1 MSSQGS
7 SQSSPSLTPATTMFP
22 LTSSPPRSA
31 DTGSSSDPTSRSS
44 PRTPSPLGPHHH
56 SQSLTPPTRAS
67 LLPTPPPTAARGHLR
82 SSGVRD
88 LSPVR
93 SPGPAATLVPIT
105 RVASAPAA
113 PQSTVGASAYLP
125 TSLATSEPTL
135 FSFASRTPSRSR
147 SSATSPERGAGHEAD
162 GDGSITPTSTWW
174 SHHVHPPRPW
184 AEHSK
189 RKHTVPVEQVEEYVH
204 TRSRAIEAIGGVLGT
219 AARIGHEALFVGVDL
234 LHFAP
239 VPGLEL
245 AGGILLNIWDAVQ
258 MVEMNRLASLR
269 LTERC
274 ADILISVR
282 EEIADAGYTVAEEL
296 HAPIAKLVEAFGE
309 VHHFLKKLGHRPF
322 LRRYLRRDE
331 IQTSITNCDTALD
344 DALGMLG
351 LSIQIRTLKLI
362 QANELRRQKETHDLL
377 EMLSHLSP
385 GLPPVPLPLSPSA
398 LQSSPADPESVRLTL
413 NALRATQ
420 NAQDRAHD
428 AADLRQLMRAALAT
442 NDDSSM
448 IEALQIARSEMPE
461 AIKTLQ
467 RALERVVEDGQLD
480 AEESTTPLLLAPAF
494 DSGNTGESRRSADTL
509 DREFIETGIDALCR
523 MSRGTDLGLP
533 SWTITRY
540 EIDLETKIGVGFFS
554 DVFRGRWREHT
565 VAIKVLAETTPR
577 KIFVH
582 EVEIW
587 KTLYH
592 PNVLELLGASSAS
605 GDPPWFLVSKYY
617 PRGSLVKYLKGLS
630 DADAARVDVLK
641 MMHEISKGMAYLHK
655 QGVLHG
661 DLKAANILV
670 DDDTRCVISD
680 FGQSEMK
687 SEVYR
692 ISRAPQPHGTLR
704 WQAPELM
711 QGAQTLT
718 PAMDVYAFAICC
730 VEILTMGALPW
741 PLMDDDAVRH
751 FVLND
756 NMRPSLPPSSLIPGQ
771 LMNTIRSSWDR
782 VPSNRPSFEKI
793 ARELK
798 KQRAEWSAQSV
809 NSPTFDTPRAVPLVV
824 EWDAQNPHRSH
835 HSPDILP
842 RPLPGDSS
850 PVTPHEPQSSGPRP
864 DIPEDE
870 ESSLSSV
877 EELSEVAPLSRPV
890 ERPLDSMSTNTLTSD
905 TGVEPDQ
912 SVLASGYL
920 TPLDPDDIAA
930 KYRDERRYRMLL
942 QHDYH
947 TILTLPL
954 WQPSYVELGAVGFIS
969 KPDGRFET
977 LFNAFEP
984 GATSGG
990 KADELPM
997 LSGYGKV
1004 LKGSQRQDKR
1014 NAAQRGLDRVH
1025 GLFSSTRISRT
1036 QSFQLRARHKVAF
1049 IYAESTM
1056 YRYITNVDV
1065 PKKWFQSNIDHIMK
1079 IYGREQHLTRE
1090 DIYLV
1095 IGALDAPDY
1104 ASFVSHSH
1112 PDGQVNFNVFASAHV
1127 ARPWGE
1133 FTLTSAE
1140 QVMEPSRDPV
1150 QQDMVGAVTASNVS
1164 LVKNSSETWDSVLLA
1179 RLRFK
1184 PDIPEPTS
1192 L

>member
-1 MSSQGS
+1 
-7 SQSSPSLTPATTMFP
+7 MFP

-67 LLPTPPPTAARGHLR
+67 LLPTPPPTAARGRLR
-82 SSGVRD
+82 SSGAHD

-93 SPGPAATLVPIT
+93 SPGQAATLVPIT

-135 FSFASRTPSRSR
+135 FSFASLTPSRSR

-189 RKHTVPVEQVEEYVH
+189 RKHTVPVEQAEEYVH

-234 LHFAP
+234 LQFAP

-322 LRRYLRRDE
+322 LKRYLRRDE

-362 QANELRRQKETHDLL
+362 QANELRRQKETRDLL
-377 EMLSHLSP
+377 ETLSHLSP

-398 LQSSPADPESVRLTL
+398 LQSSPADPDGVRLTL

-428 AADLRQLMRAALAT
+428 AADLRQLMRTALAT
-442 NDDSSM
+442 NDDASM
-448 IEALQIARSEMPE
+448 IDALQIARSEMPE

-494 DSGNTGESRRSADTL
+494 DPGASRRSADTL
-509 DREFIETGIDALCR
+509 DREFIETGIDALRR

-533 SWTITRY
+533 SWTVTRY
-540 EIDLETKIGVGFFS
+540 EIDLETKVGVGFFS

-641 MMHEISKGMAYLHK
+641 MIHEISKGMAYLHK

-741 PLMDDDAVRH
+741 PLMDDDAVRR

-809 NSPTFDTPRAVPLVV
+809 NSPTFDTPRPVPLVV

-850 PVTPHEPQSSGPRP
+850 PVTPHEPQSSGPRQ

-890 ERPLDSMSTNTLTSD
+890 ARPLDSMSTNTLTSD

-954 WQPSYVELGAVGFIS
+954 WQPSHVELGAVGFLS

-1025 GLFSSTRISRT
+1025 GLFSSTYVQPSRRISRT
-1036 QSFQLRARHKVAF
+1036 QSFQLRALHKVAF

-1112 PDGQVNFNVFASAHV
+1112 PDGQVTFNVFASAHV

-1133 FTLTSAE
+1133 FALTSAE

-1164 LVKNSSETWDSVLLA
+1164 LVKNSSEPWDSVLLA

>member
-1 MSSQGS
+1 MSGWLSH
-7 SQSSPSLTPATTMFP
+7 
-22 LTSSPPRSA
+22 RV
-31 DTGSSSDPTSRSS
+31 
-44 PRTPSPLGPHHH
+44 H
-56 SQSLTPPTRAS
+56 S
-67 LLPTPPPTAARGHLR
+67 
-82 SSGVRD
+82 
-88 LSPVR
+88 
-93 SPGPAATLVPIT
+93 
-105 RVASAPAA
+105 
-113 PQSTVGASAYLP
+113 
-125 TSLATSEPTL
+125 
-135 FSFASRTPSRSR
+135 
-147 SSATSPERGAGHEAD
+147 
-162 GDGSITPTSTWW
+162 
-174 SHHVHPPRPW
+174 PRPW
-184 AEHSK
+184 AEHPK
-189 RKHTVPVEQVEEYVH
+189 RKRTIPVEQEEGYVH
-204 TRSRAIEAIGGVLGT
+204 TRSRAIEAISGVLGA
-219 AARIGHEALFVGVDL
+219 AARVGHEALFTGVNL
-234 LHFAP
+234 LQFAP

-245 AGGILLNIWDAVQ
+245 AGGILLNIWDAVE

-282 EEIADAGYTVAEEL
+282 DEIADAGYTVAEEL

-322 LRRYLRRDE
+322 LKRYLRRDE
-331 IQTSITNCDTALD
+331 IQTSITACDTALD

-362 QANELRRQKETHDLL
+362 QANELRRQKETRDLL
-377 EMLSHLSP
+377 ETLSHLSP
-385 GLPPVPLPLSPSA
+385 SLPPVPLPLPPA
-398 LQSSPADPESVRLTL
+398 TLQSSPVDPESVRKTL
-413 NALRATQ
+413 RALRAAQ

-428 AADLRQLMRAALAT
+428 TADLRQLMRTALAT
-442 NDDSSM
+442 NDDVSM

-480 AEESTTPLLLAPAF
+480 AEDRTTAQSASLVSPERGGRKRFRPV
-494 DSGNTGESRRSADTL
+494 SRLRADTL
-509 DREFIETGIDALCR
+509 DREFIETGIDALR
-523 MSRGTDLGLP
+523 RLSRDTDLGLP

-540 EIDLETKIGVGFFS
+540 EVDLETK
-554 DVFRGRWREHT
+554 

-577 KIFVH
+577 KLFVH

-587 KTLYH
+587 KSLYH

-605 GDPPWFLVSKYY
+605 GEPPWFLVSKYY

-630 DADAARVDVLK
+630 DADAARVDALK
-641 MMHEISKGMAYLHK
+641 MIHEISKGMAYLHK

-670 DDDTRCVISD
+670 DDDARCVISD

-711 QGAQTLT
+711 QGAQVLT
-718 PAMDVYAFAICC
+718 PEMDVYAFAICC

-741 PLMDDDAVRH
+741 PLMDDEAVRR

-756 NMRPSLPPSSLIPGQ
+756 NMRPSLPPSNLLNGQ
-771 LMNTIRSSWDR
+771 LMNVIRASWDR

-798 KQRAEWSAQSV
+798 KQRAEWSAQSI
-809 NSPTFDTPRAVPLVV
+809 NSPAFDTPKPIPLIL
-824 EWDAQNPHRSH
+824 EWDAQSPHRSH

-842 RPLPGDSS
+842 RSLPGDTLPIVNHDSLA
-850 PVTPHEPQSSGPRP
+850 SGLWP
-864 DIPEDE
+864 DTSEDE
-870 ESSLSSV
+870 ESSLSSL
-877 EELSEVAPLSRPV
+877 EELEELAEVAPLSQPVAMPV
-890 ERPLDSMSTNTLTSD
+890 ESMSTNTLASD
-905 TGVEPDQ
+905 ASIEPDQ
-912 SVLASGYL
+912 NILASGYL
-920 TPLDPDDIAA
+920 TPLDPNDIAS

-954 WQPSYVELGAVGFIS
+954 WRPSHVELGAVGFLS

-984 GATSGG
+984 GATSEG

-1004 LKGSQRQDKR
+1004 MKGSQRQDKR
-1014 NAAQRGLDRVH
+1014 SAAQRGLDRVH
-1025 GLFSSTRISRT
+1025 GLFSSARITRT
-1036 QSFQLRARHKVAF
+1036 QSFQLRTRHKVAY

-1079 IYGREQHLTRE
+1079 IYGREHHLTRE
-1090 DIYLV
+1090 DIFLV

-1127 ARPWGE
+1127 GCPWGE

-1140 QVMEPSRDPV
+1140 QAMEPSKYTV
-1150 QQDMVGAVTASNVS
+1150 QQDMVGAVTASSVS
-1164 LVKNSSETWDSVLLA
+1164 LVKNSSEPWDSVLLA

>member
-1 MSSQGS
+1 
-7 SQSSPSLTPATTMFP
+7 MFP
-22 LTSSPPRSA
+22 LSSSPPRSA
-31 DTGSSSDPTSRSS
+31 DTGSSSDLSSRSS
-44 PRTPSPLGPHHH
+44 PRTPSPLNPHHH
-56 SQSLTPPTRAS
+56 SQSLTPPSRVS
-67 LLPTPPPTAARGHLR
+67 LLPTPPPTAARGRLR
-82 SSGVRD
+82 SSGARD

-93 SPGPAATLVPIT
+93 SAAAAATLPAIPMT

-113 PQSTVGASAYLP
+113 PQSAGGMGMHLTASP
-125 TSLATSEPTL
+125 ATSEPAL
-135 FSFASRTPSRSR
+135 FSFASFSSPRSR
-147 SSATSPERGAGHEAD
+147 SSGSSPERGSGGHEAA

-184 AEHSK
+184 TDPSK
-189 RKHTVPVEQVEEYVH
+189 RKRTVPVKQAEEYVH

-219 AARIGHEALFVGVDL
+219 AASIGHEALFVGVDL
-234 LHFAP
+234 LQFAP
-239 VPGLEL
+239 VPGLKL
-245 AGGILLNIWDAVQ
+245 AGDILLNIWDAVQ

-282 EEIADAGYTVAEEL
+282 EEIVDAGYTVAEEL
-296 HAPIAKLVEAFGE
+296 HAPIAKLVEAFEE
-309 VHHFLKKLGHRPF
+309 VYHFLKKLGHRPF
-322 LRRYLRRDE
+322 LKRYLRRDE

-377 EMLSHLSP
+377 ETLSHLSP
-385 GLPPVPLPLSPSA
+385 GLPPVPLPSSPST
-398 LQSSPADPESVRLTL
+398 LQSSPADLESVRETL

-442 NDDSSM
+442 NDDASM

-494 DSGNTGESRRSADTL
+494 DTGASRRSADTL
-509 DREFIETGIDALCR
+509 EREFIETGIDALRR

-540 EIDLETKIGVGFFS
+540 EIDLEAKVGVGFFS
-554 DVFRGRWREHT
+554 DVFRGKWREHT

-641 MMHEISKGMAYLHK
+641 MIHEISKGMAYLHK
-655 QGVLHG
+655 QCVLHG

-711 QGAQTLT
+711 QGAQALT

-741 PLMDDDAVRH
+741 PLMDDEAVRH
-751 FVLND
+751 FVLNE
-756 NMRPSLPPSSLIPGQ
+756 NMRPSLPPSSLIPGK
-771 LMNTIRSSWDR
+771 LMNVIRSSWDR
-782 VPSNRPSFEKI
+782 DPTNRPAFDKI

-809 NSPTFDTPRAVPLVV
+809 NSPTFDTPRPIPLVV

-835 HSPDILP
+835 HSPDIMP
-842 RPLPGDSS
+842 RPLPGD
-850 PVTPHEPQSSGPRP
+850 PQPHDPQSPEPRP
-864 DIPEDE
+864 CIAEDE

-877 EELSEVAPLSRPV
+877 EELGDIVAPLKRIEST
-890 ERPLDSMSTNTLTSD
+890 STNTLRSD
-905 TGVEPDQ
+905 A

-920 TPLDPDDIAA
+920 TPPDPDDLAA

-954 WQPSYVELGAVGFIS
+954 WRPSPVELGAVGFLS

-977 LFNAFEP
+977 LFNAFKP

-997 LSGYGKV
+997 LSGYGRV
-1004 LKGSQRQDKR
+1004 LTGSQRQDKR

-1025 GLFSSTRISRT
+1025 GLFSSAYVQPSRRTSRT
-1036 QSFQLRARHKVAF
+1036 QSFQLRALHKVAY

-1090 DIYLV
+1090 DIFLV

-1140 QVMEPSRDPV
+1140 QAMEPSGDTV

-1164 LVKNSSETWDSVLLA
+1164 LVKNSSEPWDSVLLA

-1184 PDIPEPTS
+1184 PDIAEPTS

>member
-1 MSSQGS
+1 MEVAMSSQES
-7 SQSSPSLTPATTMFP
+7 SQPSPSLTQATTMLP

-31 DTGSSSDPTSRSS
+31 DTGSSSDSTSRTSL
-44 PRTPSPLGPHHH
+44 RTPSPLGPYHH

-67 LLPTPPPTAARGHLR
+67 LLPTPPPTAVRGRLR
-82 SSGVRD
+82 SSGARD

-93 SPGPAATLVPIT
+93 SLGAAATLFPIT

-125 TSLATSEPTL
+125 TSLATSEPAL
-135 FSFASRTPSRSR
+135 FSFTSLTPSRSR
-147 SSATSPERGAGHEAD
+147 STATSPERSGGHER
-162 GDGSITPTSTWW
+162 DGSLTPTSTWW

-184 AEHSK
+184 SEHSK
-189 RKHTVPVEQVEEYVH
+189 RKLTIPVEQAEGYVH

-245 AGGILLNIWDAVQ
+245 AGGILLNIWDAVER
-258 MVEMNRLASLR
+258 VEMNRLASLR

-296 HAPIAKLVEAFGE
+296 HAPIAKLVEAFGG

-322 LRRYLRRDE
+322 LKRYLRRDE

-362 QANELRRQKETHDLL
+362 QANELRRQKETHDLF
-377 EMLSHLSP
+377 ETLSHLSP

-398 LQSSPADPESVRLTL
+398 LQSSPADPEGVRKTL
-413 NALRATQ
+413 NALRASQ

-428 AADLRQLMRAALAT
+428 AADLRQLMRTALAT
-442 NDDSSM
+442 NDDASM
-448 IEALQIARSEMPE
+448 IEALQIARHEMPE

-480 AEESTTPLLLAPAF
+480 AEESITPLLLAPAF
-494 DSGNTGESRRSADTL
+494 DSGNTGASRRSVDTL
-509 DREFIETGIDALCR
+509 DREFIETGIDALRR
-523 MSRGTDLGLP
+523 MSKGTDLGLP

-540 EIDLETKIGVGFFS
+540 EIDLEAKVGVGFFS
-554 DVFRGRWREHT
+554 DVFCGKWREHT

-630 DADAARVDVLK
+630 HADAARIDALK
-641 MMHEISKGMAYLHK
+641 MIHEISKGMAYLHK

-692 ISRAPQPHGTLR
+692 ISRIPQPHGTLR

-711 QGAQTLT
+711 QGAQALT

-771 LMNTIRSSWDR
+771 LMNVIRSSWDR
-782 VPSNRPSFEKI
+782 DPSNRPAFEKI
-793 ARELK
+793 ARDLK
-798 KQRAEWSAQSV
+798 KQRAERSIHSV
-809 NSPTFDTPRAVPLVV
+809 NSPTFDTPRPVPLIV

-850 PVTPHEPQSSGPRP
+850 PVMPHDPQSSGLGH
-864 DIPEDE
+864 ITEDE
-870 ESSLSSV
+870 ESSLSSI
-877 EELSEVAPLSRPV
+877 EELKDVAPLGLV
-890 ERPLDSMSTNTLTSD
+890 ESTSTNTLTSEID
-905 TGVEPDQ
+905 AEPDQ

-930 KYRDERRYRMLL
+930 KYRNERRYRMLL

-954 WQPSYVELGAVGFIS
+954 WRPSNVELGAVGFLS

-1025 GLFSSTRISRT
+1025 GLFSSARISRT
-1036 QSFQLRARHKVAF
+1036 QSFQLRALHKVAF

-1090 DIYLV
+1090 DIFLV

-1112 PDGQVNFNVFASAHV
+1112 PDGQVNFNVFASPHV

-1140 QVMEPSRDPV
+1140 QAMEPSEDPV
-1150 QQDMVGAVTASNVS
+1150 QQDMIGAVTASNVS
-1164 LVKNSSETWDSVLLA
+1164 LVKNSSEPWDTVLLA